1 MDEIVIAVEA
11 ATSACVEFKGVAA
24 VALAKKIVDIT
35 IVSLRF
41 RLNLM

>member
-1 MDEIVIAVEA
+1 VDEIVIAVEA
-11 ATSACVEFKGVAA
+11 ATSACVELKGVAA